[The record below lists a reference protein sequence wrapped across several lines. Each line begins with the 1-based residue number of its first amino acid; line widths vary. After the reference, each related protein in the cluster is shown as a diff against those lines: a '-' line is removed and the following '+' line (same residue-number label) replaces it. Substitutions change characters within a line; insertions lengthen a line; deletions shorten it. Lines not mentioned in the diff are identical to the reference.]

1 MFDICHLAGY
11 GKSKGQPQVA
21 TNNDTD
27 LMQKFAKPSIPISSL
42 TVIIVSTALSAWAQ
56 DRGFYIKGD
65 VGGNITEDIDLK
77 EFFGPVTPGSKVQLD
92 PGFRAGVTGGY
103 QVTDWFAAEA
113 ELGLFENTIN
123 SITDATRI
131 HDARFANIPLL
142 FSAKFQYPNRTGL
155 TPYLG
160 AGLGFSEA
168 IFDVD
173 NITIGG
179 TTLSGSDNTA
189 VFAYQAFAGL
199 RYRLN
204 ERMGL
209 SVEYRY
215 FVTESPTWHADI
227 TSGAGSNALSF
238 GGSQTHAFSLAFEYR
253 F

>member
-1 MFDICHLAGY
+1 MTA
-11 GKSKGQPQVA
+11 
-21 TNNDTD
+21 
-27 LMQKFAKPSIPISSL
+27 
-42 TVIIVSTALSAWAQ
+42 IIVPTALSASAE

-65 VGGNITEDIDLK
+65 LGGNITEDIELK
-77 EFFGPVTPGSKVQLD
+77 EFFGPVTPGSKVKLD
-92 PGFRAGVTGGY
+92 PGFRAGVAGGY
-103 QVTDWFAAEA
+103 QVFDWFAAEA

-131 HDARFANIPLL
+131 HDARFANLPLL
-142 FSAKFQYPNRTGL
+142 FNAKLQYPNRTGL

-179 TTLSGSDNTA
+179 TTLSGSDNTT

-204 ERMGL
+204 DRMGL
-209 SVEYRY
+209 SVAYRY
-215 FVTESPTWHADI
+215 FVAEGPTWHANI
-227 TSGAGSNALSF
+227 TSGAGSDALSF
-238 GGSQTHAFSLAFEYR
+238 GSSQTHAFSLAFEYR